1 MKIIGITGSSGS
13 GKTTLSQILNERKD
27 VKLID
32 ADKVVKEMSIPGT
45 EYLKEIEKSFGKEIL
60 LEDGNL
66 NRKLLGKKIYNEK
79 EALEKLNKLTFKYV
93 VNEILNRIKKSKEEQ
108 IQFLIIDAPL
118 LFEAGLEKNCDYVV
132 VLVAKE
138 ELKIQRICERD
149 NIDEQTAR
157 SRLRIQHQDSYYTEK
172 ADYVIENNENCNL
185 KNEINVL
192 LGMLV
197 DGRF

>member
-172 ADYVIENNENCNL
+172 ADYIIENNENCNL

>member
-32 ADKVVKEMSIPGT
+32 VDKVVKEMSIPGT